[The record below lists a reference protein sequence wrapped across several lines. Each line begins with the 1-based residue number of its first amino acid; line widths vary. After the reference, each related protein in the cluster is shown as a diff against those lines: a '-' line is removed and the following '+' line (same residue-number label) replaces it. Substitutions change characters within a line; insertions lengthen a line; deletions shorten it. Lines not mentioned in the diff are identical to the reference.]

1 MTKKD
6 VIESEIQVG
15 DLVEHALMGEGI
27 VIKRIG
33 NQFRIAFTDPSYGI
47 TLIDVTNPALTKK

>member
-1 MTKKD
+1 MIKKD
-6 VIESEIQVG
+6 AIESDIQVG

-33 NQFRIAFTDPSYGI
+33 NQFRIAFTDPTFGI
-47 TLIDVTNPALTKK
+47 MLIDVTNPALVKK